1 MKNITKGILIS
12 IMPVLL
18 VGCENLAPGNWYKNG
33 GGETELSR
41 FLDSIGESD
50 HVDSV
55 RKKREMRDSL
65 ENVK

>member
-33 GGETELSR
+33 GGDNTEWHR
-41 FLDSIGESD
+41 YTDSIQAIHQFDVPLPIES
-50 HVDSV
+50 
-55 RKKREMRDSL
+55 DSL
-65 ENVK
+65 EDVK

>member
-1 MKNITKGILIS
+1 MKKITKGILIS
-12 IMPVLL
+12 IMPVFL
-18 VGCENLAPGNWYKNG
+18 VACEDLAPGNWYKNG

-41 FLDSIGESD
+41 YMDSVGISN

-55 RKKREMRDSL
+55 RKKREIRDSL